1 MLGCSTRVYWR
12 CRNGS
17 TSSKRNS
24 PKRERRNDVQRRS
37 RKRDASASLFSVLSK
52 STSGQSFRVLTRTIR
67 SRDYH
72 RFAFGTKR
80 TNRTGLMMSVDRG
93 RSEVAGN
100 GSNGAFDPYVWSG
113 RALQEGSSSWRSA
126 VLHQC
131 IRSLIG
137 AVLLRTNMDI
147 SAHAISLA
155 DRPRRAFWVTS
166 VRTRREDRSSI
177 SSHSL
182 ADLGG

>member
-1 MLGCSTRVYWR
+1 MLGCSARVYWR

-72 RFAFGTKR
+72 QSVIGTFGTCR
-80 TNRTGLMMSVDRG
+80 PAPTMSVHWDRPEVVGG
-93 RSEVAGN
+93 RSE
-100 GSNGAFDPYVWSG
+100 
-113 RALQEGSSSWRSA
+113 
-126 VLHQC
+126 
-131 IRSLIG
+131 
-137 AVLLRTNMDI
+137 
-147 SAHAISLA
+147 
-155 DRPRRAFWVTS
+155 RR
-166 VRTRREDRSSI
+166 D
-177 SSHSL
+177 
-182 ADLGG
+182 

>member
-72 RFAFGTKR
+72 QSVIGTKR
-80 TNRTGLMMSVDRG
+80 TSGDVRFL
-93 RSEVAGN
+93 VAN
-100 GSNGAFDPYVWSG
+100 GGK
-113 RALQEGSSSWRSA
+113 
-126 VLHQC
+126 
-131 IRSLIG
+131 
-137 AVLLRTNMDI
+137 
-147 SAHAISLA
+147 AHMAGKA
-155 DRPRRAFWVTS
+155 HF
-166 VRTRREDRSSI
+166 
-177 SSHSL
+177 
-182 ADLGG
+182 